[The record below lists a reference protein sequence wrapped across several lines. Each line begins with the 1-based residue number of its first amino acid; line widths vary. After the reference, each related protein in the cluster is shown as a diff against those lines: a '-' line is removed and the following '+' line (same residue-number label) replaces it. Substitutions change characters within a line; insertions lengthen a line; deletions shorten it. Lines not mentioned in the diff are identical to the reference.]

1 MAFTVEQGLDGLH
14 INAADCQGANSEKLE
29 HIREAANA
37 KGLYLE
43 YNFSMDEAYDK
54 RLTNTLEEGITIAHW
69 SG

>member
-43 YNFSMDEAYDK
+43 YNFPWMK
-54 RLTNTLEEGITIAHW
+54 LMI